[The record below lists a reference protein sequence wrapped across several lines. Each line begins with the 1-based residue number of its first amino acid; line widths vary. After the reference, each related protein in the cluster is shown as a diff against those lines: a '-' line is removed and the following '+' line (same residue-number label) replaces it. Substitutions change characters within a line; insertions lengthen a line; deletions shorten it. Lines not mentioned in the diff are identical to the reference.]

1 MGKTSISWTEEVINP
16 NTGCDRYSLGCKN
29 CYALRMIP
37 RLKGM
42 GQPKYQNGATVTCHP
57 GVMDEVLKK
66 KKPTCYFV
74 NSMSDTFHKDVPG
87 EFIHELFDIM
97 NQAKQHTF
105 MVLTKRSERLAEM
118 ALEFNWTPNIMAG
131 VTVESNRYLHRIDDL
146 KKVPAYV
153 RFLSI
158 EPLLDELVDLTP
170 EMLEGIDFVIVGG
183 ESGVGA
189 REMKPEWARAIRD
202 MCKATK
208 TPFWFKQMG
217 SHGGKPHKGGN
228 KLDGK
233 VHEEW
238 PDMKAIIQRGP
249 RVKWYNIITGKPMT
263 ISDL

>member
-1 MGKTSISWTEEVINP
+1 MAKTTISWTEETINP
-16 NTGCDRYSLGCKN
+16 ITGCDKYSAGCKN

-37 RLKGM
+37 RLKGF
-42 GQPKYQNGATVTCHP
+42 GLEKYKNGTRITCHS
-57 GVMDEVLKK
+57 GVMDAVLCK
-66 KKPTCYFV
+66 KKPTLFFV
-74 NSMSDTFHKDVPG
+74 NSMSDTFANKVPG
-87 EFIHELFDIM
+87 EFIHDLFEIM
-97 NQAKQHTF
+97 NIGDLHTY
-105 MVLTKRSERLAEM
+105 MVLTKRSERLAQM
-118 ALEFNWTPNIMAG
+118 ACEFDWTPNIMVG
-131 VTVESNRYLHRIDDL
+131 VTVESNRHLHRVEHL
-146 KKVPAYV
+146 KKVPAYT

-170 EMLEGIDFVIVGG
+170 EMLEGIDLVIVGG

-217 SHGGKPHKGGN
+217 SHGRKPHKGGN

-238 PDMKAIIQRGP
+238 PNMALIEKRGP
-249 RVKWYNIITGKPMT
+249 HQVHNR
-263 ISDL
+263 